1 MSPNAPAPE
10 QRSSPVTSTT
20 GSSARLHAR
29 ARVMLSVRNSPRPIR
44 TSQGAIS
51 AESAS
56 EPVKMSV
63 GPGRDTTAGETAVAK
78 SSPERASQ
86 PIAKTLDPR
95 QPRRHADA
103 ARAEDA
109 GLQNVAEKTG
119 TRSSCFCSRPY
130 FCISSSR

>member
-1 MSPNAPAPE
+1 M
-10 QRSSPVTSTT
+10 
-20 GSSARLHAR
+20 
-29 ARVMLSVRNSPRPIR
+29 R
-44 TSQGAIS
+44 TSQGAIN

-86 PIAKTLDPR
+86 PIATSSTLSTPDGR
-95 QPRRHADA
+95 EFGRA
-103 ARAEDA
+103 ACGASAEGRAA
-109 GLQNVAEKTG
+109 GNQNVAEKTG